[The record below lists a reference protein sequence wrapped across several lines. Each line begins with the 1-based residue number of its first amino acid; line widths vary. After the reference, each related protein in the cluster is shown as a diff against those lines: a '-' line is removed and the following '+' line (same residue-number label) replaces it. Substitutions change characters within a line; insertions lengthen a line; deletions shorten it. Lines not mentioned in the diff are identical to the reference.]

1 MPANVP
7 IRHWQLW
14 SDRFQFREPPVSDFA
29 VRLSALID
37 GLAVQVV
44 LGDREEDA
52 QIVSGDGGRRT
63 RVRPAGFL
71 GAVSYL

>member
-1 MPANVP
+1 MAEVVVEGQRGGELPSTVDP
-7 IRHWQLW
+7 
-14 SDRFQFREPPVSDFA
+14 SDFA

-71 GAVSYL
+71 RAVSYL

>member
-1 MPANVP
+1 MDP
-7 IRHWQLW
+7 
-14 SDRFQFREPPVSDFA
+14 SDFA